1 MCFIHDGFS
10 EIRMRNWKK
19 WQGEAQTVLEIS
31 WKNRWGFETFI
42 LCDVISVCWV
52 HYGGDSLVAWVQ
64 GSETETREVGCI
76 LVESFEFSLLNS
88 LRDSCFNFS

>member
-1 MCFIHDGFS
+1 
-10 EIRMRNWKK
+10 MRNWKK
-19 WQGEAQTVLEIS
+19 WQGEARTVLEIS

-42 LCDVISVCWV
+42 LSDVISVCWV

-64 GSETETREVGCI
+64 GGETETREVGRI